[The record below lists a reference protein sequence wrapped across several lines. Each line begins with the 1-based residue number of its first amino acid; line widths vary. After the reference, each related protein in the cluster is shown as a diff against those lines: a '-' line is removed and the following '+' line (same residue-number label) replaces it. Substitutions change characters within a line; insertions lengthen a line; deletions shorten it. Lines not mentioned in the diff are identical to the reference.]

1 MVEFP
6 LPGDEER
13 ERLVRLYFEKYVLQP
28 AADGAKGRSVFA
40 IHFFD
45 CRQ

>member
-13 ERLVRLYFEKYVLQP
+13 DRLVRLYFEKYVLKP
-28 AADGAKGRSVFA
+28 AAEGSGGGRK
-40 IHFFD
+40 IRD
-45 CRQ
+45 E